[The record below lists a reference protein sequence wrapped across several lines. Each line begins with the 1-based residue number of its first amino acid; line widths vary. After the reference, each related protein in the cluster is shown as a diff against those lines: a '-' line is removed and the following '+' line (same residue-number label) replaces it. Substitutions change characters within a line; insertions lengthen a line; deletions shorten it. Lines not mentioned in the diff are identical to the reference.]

1 MIALQAVLMSTAI
14 ACYRVP
20 TEVNVVYSS
29 RGFWTI
35 ILVAWLGQRL
45 GLTEGTTGKWV
56 KIRRLAGSILLG
68 VCILLIA

>member
-1 MIALQAVLMSTAI
+1 
-14 ACYRVP
+14 
-20 TEVNVVYSS
+20 VVYSS

-45 GLTEGTTGKWV
+45 CLAEGTIGKWV
-56 KIRRLAGSILLG
+56 KIRRLTGSILLG